1 MNYHSQIPKDIMSLE
16 ALVPNLSYLSLIQA
30 ETHFQ
35 IEKRGSFR
43 FVKSHYGFSKRI
55 NGNEYF

>member
-16 ALVPNLSYLSLIQA
+16 PLVPNLSYLSLIQA

-35 IEKRGSFR
+35 IEKEGHLGLLSLIMGFR
-43 FVKSHYGFSKRI
+43 
-55 NGNEYF
+55 NG